1 MKNYYY
7 VIFYIIIL
15 LLILLFFYSNSNI
28 TSDLISEEANPIR
41 VNEEIEGM
49 DYTITINEKMKKNNI
64 KVLSEIL
71 SSIYHYKDINSIDE
85 IYVDLNL
92 DNQTR
97 YNYILKSIKLVNRED
112 NYLVRNIS
120 YDESLE
126 KVKFILNKDDFINY
140 NNNYCI
146 EIDLEKKYL

>member
-126 KVKFILNKDDFINY
+126 KVKFILNKDDFMNY

>member
-28 TSDLISEEANPIR
+28 TSDLIREEANPIR